1 MKKRLYRITA
11 AALMTTML
19 AASIVGCSKSSS
31 GEGGSSAE
39 TSTADTGK
47 QAAEAAETGLNP
59 STPPEGVA
67 LKDDIVIGMKSKHT
81 TIDPMEAS
89 NTQHNYMWRMV
100 HDTPIH
106 FNNETKEL
114 EPQLATEWSTD
125 DGGKTYIFKL
135 REGVKFHNGETLKA
149 SDVVFTFNR
158 MQGTTAC
165 NGLYAKVES
174 VEAVD
179 DLTVKMVLVDPNLDW
194 PYMMTLPTAS
204 ILSEKAV
211 TEDPEKGPGVGT
223 GPWQIDSYEF
233 GNYTKLT
240 AFADSWRGAPNAKTF
255 TFRYIPEDSARLIAL
270 QNGEVDICTEPAT
283 IELGTVEDDPNLDLI
298 SYDGG
303 SLTYFAFNT
312 KKSPADNEDLR
323 KAVAYGIDID
333 SIIAV
338 AAEGHGK
345 KRLPSGVGMS
355 MATMIAVVTNTVR
368 IRQRSIW
375 QRHIRMAARHLI
387 FL

>member
-11 AALMTTML
+11 AALMMTML

-31 GEGGSSAE
+31 GEAGSSAE
-39 TSTADTGK
+39 TSTADSGK
-47 QAAEAAETGLNP
+47 QAAETGLNP

-158 MQGTTAC
+158 MQGTTSC

-255 TFRYIPEDSARLIAL
+255 TFRYIPENSARLIAL
-270 QNGEVDICTEPAT
+270 QNGEVDICADPAT
-283 IELGTVEDDPNLDLI
+283 I
-298 SYDGG
+298 
-303 SLTYFAFNT
+303 
-312 KKSPADNEDLR
+312 
-323 KAVAYGIDID
+323 
-333 SIIAV
+333 
-338 AAEGHGK
+338 
-345 KRLPSGVGMS
+345 
-355 MATMIAVVTNTVR
+355 
-368 IRQRSIW
+368 
-375 QRHIRMAARHLI
+375 
-387 FL
+387 